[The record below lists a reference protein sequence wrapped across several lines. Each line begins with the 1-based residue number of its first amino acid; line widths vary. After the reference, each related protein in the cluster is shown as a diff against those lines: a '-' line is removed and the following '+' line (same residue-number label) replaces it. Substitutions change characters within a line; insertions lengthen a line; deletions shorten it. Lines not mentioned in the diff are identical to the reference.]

1 MSITIRLLSLLLL
14 LWTLPSD
21 ASTRVGVYAI
31 IDEVALEPADLE
43 PERILI
49 SGVFV
54 VPQPISSGLHQ
65 APARGH
71 LYFSLNPDSPQ
82 ATRTDWRHLQASA
95 GTGRVI
101 GFGQYWMP
109 CSQSRLLDLPET
121 ASSNCSL
128 EVEVHAERVPSP
140 EPYPAPSSEGIVT
153 AFDSGDDIC
162 PRFGRSS
169 GRIVAEL
176 REMHSPGIAQDE
188 PPVCPERIGLVSNST
203 LDRVFLEQGR
213 APAWAADAEALILR
227 RLTEAPSLRLSSLTV
242 ECRDTICHID
252 LVFPTLAYQNDAGNR
267 LAADALKDL
276 PGFSSGAKI
285 VPSHNAPS
293 MAYYIQR
300 RKVPDSN

>member
-49 SGVFV
+49 SGVVV

-101 GFGQYWMP
+101 GFG
-109 CSQSRLLDLPET
+109 
-121 ASSNCSL
+121 
-128 EVEVHAERVPSP
+128 
-140 EPYPAPSSEGIVT
+140 
-153 AFDSGDDIC
+153 
-162 PRFGRSS
+162 
-169 GRIVAEL
+169 
-176 REMHSPGIAQDE
+176 
-188 PPVCPERIGLVSNST
+188 
-203 LDRVFLEQGR
+203 
-213 APAWAADAEALILR
+213 
-227 RLTEAPSLRLSSLTV
+227 
-242 ECRDTICHID
+242 
-252 LVFPTLAYQNDAGNR
+252 
-267 LAADALKDL
+267 
-276 PGFSSGAKI
+276 
-285 VPSHNAPS
+285 
-293 MAYYIQR
+293 
-300 RKVPDSN
+300 